1 MRKSNIPF
9 GSFDDRITQLENNE
23 TVYEIFEAFPKETTA
38 GTVAIPAESSIFDLY
53 EDGITDCIAVKTDA
67 GGHPTEELVYT
78 STGDVISVVLN
89 KLNGEFTLS
98 GSSTFDYCLLY
109 YVIIKDQYKS
119 NIATD
124 SIVGVI
130 NADNLD
136 NDIHSVGVID
146 ANVPDFTDHG
156 DSTVT
161 FNSCNV
167 GLRSDPFHKS
177 IIKSYNVPAK
187 TLTITAEESYVCV
200 SYNSGTPE
208 YYIETNPYAINGS
221 DAFIVYFIWKQG
233 LILHSSDQDSV
244 GLGLA
249 NKLNSRLLFTEPYKL
264 TVFGGL
270 LCSEVAT
277 PNPRTIVI
285 SEAVV
290 FKGVVAENVALF
302 DSSVD
307 MLTKAVYTV
316 GGWVYIRTLVY
327 NNTTIN
333 PYTGG
338 EVAMTGNKWKYILYY
353 RSIGD
358 IKETFY
364 VLSPEEYSSEAAART
379 ASESGRIDLPIL
391 LQHHCMLVGRSIV
404 QNNAI
409 NGITEQFVNRVGN
422 FTSPIPN
429 HNDTNNKQGGTTGE
443 YYHLTSSDYT
453 DKILNRRFG
462 NVSAG
467 NYSEFEEDGTLVSRG
482 TALTYRDE
490 YPVILIPVSG
500 AAAPD
505 SVAHTVGG
513 VARQFYSFDGVNT
526 QEILSGS
533 IEIPHDYAYG
543 QPIEVHIHWR
553 PSTIG
558 TGYVKWFFDWEY
570 SPPQGASL
578 SQVSLSV
585 IRSINNQQYYHLLD
599 SFGNLPDV
607 GFVLGGKIGFNIRR
621 TPTDIQDTYAADVL
635 IEQVAVHVPL
645 DTLGSRQIYTK

>member
-23 TVYEIFEAFPKETTA
+23 TVYEIFEAFPKETTT
-38 GTVAIPAESSIFDLY
+38 GTVTIPAESSIFDLY
-53 EDGITDCIAVKTDA
+53 EDGITDCIAVKTDT

-98 GSSTFDYCLLY
+98 GFPTFDYCLLY

-119 NIATD
+119 NISID

-130 NADNLD
+130 DADNLD

-177 IIKSYNVPAK
+177 IIKSYSVPAK
-187 TLTITAEESYVCV
+187 TLTITSEESYVCV
-200 SYNSGTPE
+200 SYNSGVPE

-221 DAFIVYFIWKQG
+221 DSFIVYFIWKQG

-264 TVFGGL
+264 TAFGGL
-270 LCSEVAT
+270 LCSETTT

-302 DSSVD
+302 NSSVD

-316 GGWVYIRTLVY
+316 GGWVYTQTLVY

-404 QNNAI
+404 QNNAT
-409 NGITEQFVNRVGN
+409 NGITEQFVNRIGN

-429 HNDTNNKQGGTTGE
+429 HNDTNNKQGGNNLDQF
-443 YYHLTSSDYT
+443 YHLNLTDYN
-453 DKILNRRFG
+453 DKIINRRFG
-462 NVSAG
+462 NVSG
-467 NYSEFEEDGTLVSRG
+467 GTYTEFESTGFQKMSGSSVYWRDIDFPIVIRTTGTNIPTYQTIVGNLTSPRWAVNDFYMCDTQELVHEWKEGSTCYWHIHMITNGSDTTNRFVKWEVEYAHINVDGQLSSATTISYETTITANTPTKTMQIVNIGNFTPNLKIGSHIYARLRRIASTG
-482 TALTYRDE
+482 TAPTNDPFCGMLQ
-490 YPVILIPVSG
+490 L
-500 AAAPD
+500 
-505 SVAHTVGG
+505 
-513 VARQFYSFDGVNT
+513 
-526 QEILSGS
+526 
-533 IEIPHDYAYG
+533 
-543 QPIEVHIHWR
+543 HI
-553 PSTIG
+553 
-558 TGYVKWFFDWEY
+558 
-570 SPPQGASL
+570 QC
-578 SQVSLSV
+578 
-585 IRSINNQQYYHLLD
+585 
-599 SFGNLPDV
+599 
-607 GFVLGGKIGFNIRR
+607 
-621 TPTDIQDTYAADVL
+621 
-635 IEQVAVHVPL
+635 
-645 DTLGSRQIYTK
+645 DTLGSRSIGTK